1 MRAGWRLRNQNRK
14 GRGGPPPFPELECAV
29 KAKVGDWPY
38 RGGKPF
44 DKAAPSTDPDPSAVK
59 DSSSSMSVRTR
70 KTVNYARIG
79 RSQRKLWWRL
89 VEILTCKSFFK
100 CGYRGERLIELSSSW
115 FPPKFPSG

>member
-29 KAKVGDWPY
+29 KAKVGDRPY

-70 KTVNYARIG
+70 KTVNYAR
-79 RSQRKLWWRL
+79 REEQR
-89 VEILTCKSFFK
+89 
-100 CGYRGERLIELSSSW
+100 
-115 FPPKFPSG
+115 